1 MNERGERL
9 LNVRFL
15 NGDGEK
21 KGAWSAPHPH
31 GSLILISE
39 LDGREDVRRDREARF
54 QPLEGRLSY
63 GWEDRSRAPWGKT
76 ADFHEICQIWD
87 TSHANSFVIRDDLSR
102 KGLSMTA

>member
-1 MNERGERL
+1 M
-9 LNVRFL
+9 VK
-15 NGDGEK
+15 K
-21 KGAWSAPHPH
+21 KGAWSTPHPH

-39 LDGREDVRRDREARF
+39 LDGREDVRRDKGSPFSAT
-54 QPLEGRLSY
+54 EGRLSY

-87 TSHANSFVIRDDLSR
+87 NHVTRNSFAIRDDLSR